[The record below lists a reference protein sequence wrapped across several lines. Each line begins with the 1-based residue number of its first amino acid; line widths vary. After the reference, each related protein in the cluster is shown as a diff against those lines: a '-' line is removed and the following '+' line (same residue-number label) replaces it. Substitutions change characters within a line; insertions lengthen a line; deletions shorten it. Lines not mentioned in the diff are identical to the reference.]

1 MPYAE
6 GRTYYD
12 ADSHI
17 MELRDWLTAYVEPEM
32 RDRFGDLDLGKAG
45 ALAADAVRRA
55 SERQLDDATLAEL
68 EAKLLDLKGWH
79 ALGAFDPTE
88 RSRALDLLG
97 FDRQLVFTTFASSQF
112 LASDDPAVRAAGTRA
127 LNRGIV
133 DFCSGDER
141 LLPVAF
147 VPLGEPTAAA
157 AEVAACLEDGAAA
170 VHVTHDAPKRV
181 SHTHPDYDGVWG
193 ALAEA
198 GVPFVLHVGGARL
211 SVPRSL
217 HENGLA
223 PVTDF
228 IGGGENIRSKD
239 YIALSHAAELFLACM
254 AMDGTFERFPRL
266 HGGVIELGACW
277 VPPLLTKLD
286 QATRNFRRTEPQLN
300 AMDLA
305 PSEYIHRQVW
315 FTPFP
320 GEPVGEIIEQAG
332 DDLLL
337 FSSDYPHPEGTRDP
351 LGRFARALEGV
362 DAAAQERFYA
372 GNFAD
377 MMRLPAP
384 APAPAQARGAGA
396 QA

>member
-6 GRTYYD
+6 GRVFFD

-17 MELRDWLTAYVEPEM
+17 MELDDWLRSYVDPEL
-32 RDRFGDLDLGKAG
+32 RDRFGGLYLGKAG
-45 ALAADAVRRA
+45 ALADDALHKAQARR
-55 SERQLDDATLAEL
+55 LDDAQLAEL
-68 EAKLLDLKGWH
+68 ESQLMDLKGWH

-112 LASDDPAVRAAGTRA
+112 AGHEDPDVRSAGLRA

-133 DFCSGDER
+133 DFCSQDER

-147 VPLGEPTAAA
+147 VPIGNPERAA
-157 AEVAACLEDGAAA
+157 AEVERCLADGAAA
-170 VHVTHDAPKRV
+170 IHVTHDAPKRV

-193 ALAEA
+193 RLAEA
-198 GVPFVLHVGGARL
+198 GVPFVLHVGGSRRGL
-211 SVPRSL
+211 SPSL

-239 YIALSHAAELFLACM
+239 YIALSHAPELFLACM
-254 AMDGTFERFPRL
+254 AMDGVFARYPRL
-266 HGGVIELGACW
+266 HGGVIELGASW
-277 VPPLLTKLD
+277 APTLITKLE
-286 QATRNFRRTEPQLN
+286 QATRNFRRTEPQLT
-300 AMDLA
+300 AMELTPA
-305 PSEYIHRQVW
+305 EYLRRQVW

-320 GEPVGEIIEQAG
+320 GEPVGDIIEQIG
-332 DDLLL
+332 EDMLL

-351 LGRFARALEGV
+351 LGRFRATMPDVGPT
-362 DAAAQERFYA
+362 AQDKFYS

-377 MMRLPAP
+377 MMRL
-384 APAPAQARGAGA
+384 AG
-396 QA
+396 

>member
-1 MPYAE
+1 VPYAE

-17 MELRDWLTAYVEPEM
+17 MELEDWLAAYVEPDV
-32 RDRFGDLDLGKAG
+32 RDRIGGLRLGAAG
-45 ALAADAVRRA
+45 KLAADAVRRA
-55 SERQLDDATLAEL
+55 GERRLDDAKRAEL

-79 ALGAFDPTE
+79 ALGAFDPAE

-112 LASDDPAVRAAGTRA
+112 LASDDPEVRAAGTRA

-133 DFCSGDER
+133 DFCAQDER

-147 VPLGEPTAAA
+147 VPLGDPAKAA

-198 GVPFVLHVGGARL
+198 GVPFVLHVGGSRL
-211 SVPRSL
+211 NVPKSL
-217 HENGLA
+217 HDNGLPA
-223 PVTDF
+223 VTDF

-239 YIALSHAAELFLACM
+239 YMALSHAPELFLACM
-254 AMDGTFERFPRL
+254 AMDGTFDRFPRL
-266 HGGVIELGACW
+266 HGGVIELGASW
-277 VPPLLTKLD
+277 VPTMLVKLD
-286 QATRNFRRTEPQLN
+286 QATRSFRHTEPQLN
-300 AMDLA
+300 AMELK

-320 GEPVGEIIEQAG
+320 GEPVGDIIDQAG

-351 LGRFARALEGV
+351 LGRFRTALEGV
-362 DAAAQERFYA
+362 GEAAQERFYS

-377 MMRLPAP
+377 MMRLA
-384 APAPAQARGAGA
+384 AA
-396 QA
+396 

>member
-17 MELRDWLTAYVEPEM
+17 MELQDWLTAYVEPEL
-32 RDRFGDLDLGKAG
+32 RDRIGGLELGKAG
-45 ALAADAVRRA
+45 KLAEDAVRRA
-55 SERQLDDATLAEL
+55 SERQLDDATLAEM

-112 LASDDPAVRAAGTRA
+112 LASDDPDVRTAGTRA

-133 DFCSGDER
+133 DFCSHDER

-147 VPLGEPTAAA
+147 VPLGNPERAA
-157 AEVAACLEDGAAA
+157 AEVAACLADGAAA

-181 SHTHPDYDGVWG
+181 SHTHPDYDPVWG
-193 ALAEA
+193 TLAEA
-198 GVPFVLHVGGARL
+198 GVPFVLHVGGSRRG
-211 SVPRSL
+211 VPASL
-217 HENGLA
+217 HNNGLP

-239 YIALSHAAELFLACM
+239 YMALSHGPELFLACM
-254 AMDGTFERFPRL
+254 AMDGTFDRFPRL
-266 HGGVIELGACW
+266 HGGVIELGAAW
-277 VPPLLTKLD
+277 VPAMLTKLD
-286 QATRNFRRTEPQLN
+286 QATRSFRHTEPQLN
-300 AMDLA
+300 AMELK
-305 PSEYIHRQVW
+305 PSEYIHRQMW

-320 GEPVGEIIEQAG
+320 GEPVGDIIEQAG

-351 LGRFARALEGV
+351 LGRFRTAMAGV
-362 DAAAQERFYA
+362 GEAAQERFYS

-377 MMRLPAP
+377 MMRLAP
-384 APAPAQARGAGA
+384 A
-396 QA
+396 

>member
-6 GRTYYD
+6 GRVYYD

-17 MELRDWLTAYVEPEM
+17 MELPDWLGAYVEDEM
-32 RDRFGDLDLGKAG
+32 KERIGDLRLGGAGRLADKAV
-45 ALAADAVRRA
+45 ADAAERSLDEESRA
-55 SERQLDDATLAEL
+55 RLEDRLL
-68 EAKLLDLKGWH
+68 EAKGWA
-79 ALGAFDPTE
+79 ALGAFDPEE

-97 FDRQLVFTTFASSQF
+97 FDRQLVFATFAASQF
-112 LASDDPAVRAAGTRA
+112 AAHDDPAVRAAGHRA
-127 LNRGIV
+127 LNRGMV
-133 DFCSGDER
+133 DFCSHDER

-147 VPLGEPTAAA
+147 VPLANPKWA
-157 AEVAACLEDGAAA
+157 AEEVARCLAEGAAA
-170 VHVTHDAPKRV
+170 VHVTHDAPRRV

-198 GVPFVLHVGGARL
+198 GVPFVLHVGGGRL
-211 SVPRSL
+211 DVPRSL
-217 HENGLA
+217 HENGPP

-239 YIALSHAAELFLACM
+239 YIALSHGPELFLSCM
-254 AMDGTFERFPRL
+254 AMDGVFERFPRL
-266 HGGVIELGACW
+266 HGGVIELGAVW
-277 VPPLLTKLD
+277 VPTMLSKLD
-286 QATRNFRRTEPQLN
+286 MATRNFRRSEPQLTS
-300 AMDLA
+300 MPLT
-305 PSEYIHRQVW
+305 PREYVHRQVW

-320 GEPVGEIIEQAG
+320 GEPVAAIIEQAG

-351 LGRFARALEGV
+351 LGRFEATMEGLGDSAR
-362 DAAAQERFYA
+362 ERFYS

-384 APAPAQARGAGA
+384 A
-396 QA
+396 

>member
-17 MELRDWLTAYVEPEM
+17 MELPDWLGGYVDDALRE
-32 RDRFGDLDLGKAG
+32 RVGDLKLGAAG
-45 ALAADAVRRA
+45 RFAAQAVENAATRSRDESARAALEDH
-55 SERQLDDATLAEL
+55 
-68 EAKLLDLKGWH
+68 LLDAKGWG
-79 ALGAFDPTE
+79 ALGAFDPGE

-97 FDRQLVFTTFASSQF
+97 FERQLVFPTFASSQF
-112 LASDDPAVRAAGTRA
+112 LGSDDPEVRAAGNRA

-133 DFCSGDER
+133 DFCARDER

-147 VPLGEPTAAA
+147 VPLADAERAA
-157 AEVAACLEDGAAA
+157 AEVVACLEDGAAA
-170 VHVTHDAPKRV
+170 VHVTHDAPRRV

-198 GVPFVLHVGGARL
+198 GVPFVLHVGGGRL
-211 SVPRSL
+211 NVPKAL
-217 HENGLA
+217 HENGLP

-239 YIALSHAAELFLACM
+239 YIALSHGPELFLACM
-254 AMDGTFERFPRL
+254 AMDGVFDRFPRL
-266 HGGVIELGACW
+266 HGAAIELGAIW
-277 VPPLLTKLD
+277 VPALLDKLD
-286 QATRNFRRTEPQLN
+286 MATRNFRRSEPQLTS
-300 AMDLA
+300 MELR
-305 PSEYIHRQVW
+305 PSEYVHRQLW

-320 GEPVGEIIEQAG
+320 GEPVGELIEAAG
-332 DDLLL
+332 EDLFL

-351 LGRFARALEGV
+351 LGRFEATMDGV
-362 DAAAQERFYA
+362 SDAARERFYS

-384 APAPAQARGAGA
+384 VGA
-396 QA
+396 